1 MRQDLHAD
9 GCSMSCASKTMN
21 LHFFQTMCNYRQFVF
36 SFFHFFSMSKISNQA
51 ASTTARQMKA
61 VLIRAIQGKD
71 PFWSHA
77 ANMSTG
83 SGSRCHQVS
92 LVIST
97 TLMGKIP
104 LRHHAPI

>member
-1 MRQDLHAD
+1 MLTAALCLVHQKPWICIFSRP
-9 GCSMSCASKTMN
+9 CATIVNS
-21 LHFFQTMCNYRQFVF
+21 F
-36 SFFHFFSMSKISNQA
+36 SFFHFFHVFSNQA

-97 TLMGKIP
+97 TLMGRIP